1 MLSPPMRFG
10 VFAPSSPFSDDRFQR
25 GLDRLRALG
34 VEPVLHPQLS
44 ERHGYLAGADRARLE
59 ALHDL
64 LRDESLSAIIAARGG
79 YGAHRLI
86 EAIDFELARNMKKPL
101 IGFSDVC
108 ALHSALLQKLGP
120 ERAWTIHGPVVTQF
134 GEVPDDDARSMIDAV
149 ERLEARTLS
158 AAKASLAPGAATGT
172 LCGGNIAVLVAMIGS
187 PHLYVPDGA
196 ILLLEDVAEAPYRVD
211 RMLTHMRLAKV
222 FDRVAG
228 VALGEFVGCEAPR
241 PNEQTIDDVL
251 ADRLGDLG
259 IPVIS
264 GLPIG
269 HGKRNV
275 SVRLGQRATIDA
287 AARTLVL
294 HAR

>member
-1 MLSPPMRFG
+1 MRFG
-10 VFAPSSPFSDDRFQR
+10 VFAPSSPFSDERFQR

-44 ERHGYLAGADRARLE
+44 ERNGYLAGRDRARLD
-59 ALHDL
+59 AFHDL
-64 LRDESLSAIIAARGG
+64 LRDDSLHAIIAARGG

-86 EAIDFELARNMKKPL
+86 EDLDFELARDMKKPL

-108 ALHSALLQKLGP
+108 ALHSSLLHRLGP
-120 ERAWTIHGPVVTQF
+120 DHAWTIHGPVVTQF
-134 GEVPDDDARSMIDAV
+134 GEIPDDDARSMIDAV
-149 ERLEARTLS
+149 EKLDARTLS
-158 AAKASLAPGAATGT
+158 AAKPSISPGTASGT

-187 PHLYVPDGA
+187 RHFYLPEDA
-196 ILLLEDVAEAPYRVD
+196 ILLLEDVSEAPYRID
-211 RMLTHMRLAKV
+211 RMLTHMRLAKI

-228 VALGEFVGCEAPR
+228 IALGEFVACDPPR

-251 ADRLGDLG
+251 AERLGELG
-259 IPVIS
+259 VPVIS

-287 AARTLVL
+287 GAQTMVL